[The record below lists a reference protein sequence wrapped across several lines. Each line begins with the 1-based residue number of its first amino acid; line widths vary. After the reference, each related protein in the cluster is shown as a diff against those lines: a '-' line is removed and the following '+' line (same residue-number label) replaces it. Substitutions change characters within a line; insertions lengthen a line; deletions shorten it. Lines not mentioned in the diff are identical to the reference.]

1 MARRTFAIGDI
12 HGETTHLFQLMSCLP
27 TLTSEDTLVFLGD
40 YLDRGPRSA
49 QVIQFLRDL
58 PSQTPAQVV
67 TLRGN
72 HEDAWLR
79 VLERGWPE
87 FVLPPG
93 NGCLAAL
100 RSFTGGPVPGDDEL
114 PGTDEELLLHTGGFF
129 PDEVVAWMQ
138 ELPYWYEDEHAI
150 YVHAGLP
157 KREGRFLH
165 PQDVSAPP
173 LALLW
178 CRDEDFFRNYRGK
191 RVVFGHTRTEYLP
204 PELSGYTPEDPTDLW
219 AGEAVVG
226 LDTGCGNGGFLT
238 ALELPAMNVYES
250 R

>member
-1 MARRTFAIGDI
+1 MAHRTFAIGDI
-12 HGETTHLFQLMSCLP
+12 HGETGHLFKLLSCFPALDE
-27 TLTSEDTLVFLGD
+27 TDTLVFLGD
-40 YLDRGPRSA
+40 YLDRGPNSA
-49 QVIQFLRDL
+49 QVIEYLRTL
-58 PSQTPAQVV
+58 STHTPAKVV

-79 VLERGWPE
+79 VIERGWDE
-87 FVLPPG
+87 FVTPPR
-93 NGCLAAL
+93 NGCLAAY
-100 RSFTGGPVPGDDEL
+100 RSFVGGPVPGE
-114 PGTDEELLLHTGGFF
+114 DEEPSADEQEPLFTGSFF
-129 PDEVVAWMQ
+129 PPDVVDWLRD
-138 ELPYWYEDEHAI
+138 LPYWYEDEHAI

-157 KREGRFLH
+157 RGPDGFLH
-165 PQDVSAPP
+165 PSEAPAP
-173 LALLW
+173 IVLLW
-178 CRDEDFFRNYRGK
+178 MRDEDFFRNYRGK

-219 AGEAVVG
+219 AGENVVG